1 MVEVDGKQV
10 EQFKED
16 DLEAA
21 TRLFGNGEGGKNK
34 GVELEKKLSDYRKQ
48 MLAIDPKSPKSSPQ
62 PLAVED
68 MEKNKTV
75 GQDGKPKEFTE
86 ASST

>member
-48 MLAIDPKSPKSSPQ
+48 MLAIDPEIAKEFATT
-62 PLAVED
+62 LAVED
-68 MEKNKTV
+68 MERTKR
-75 GQDGKPKEFTE
+75 
-86 ASST
+86 